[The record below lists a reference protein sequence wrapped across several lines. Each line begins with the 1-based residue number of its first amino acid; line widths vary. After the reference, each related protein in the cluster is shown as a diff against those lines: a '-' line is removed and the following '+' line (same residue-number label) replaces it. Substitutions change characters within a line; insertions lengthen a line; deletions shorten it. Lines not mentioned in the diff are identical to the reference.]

1 MKVLRSYGI
10 LYATIVLLSINR
22 PLLSTVGDAM
32 NYDHSIV
39 IVKDGTGFE
48 LLYFN
53 RLMGTSKIGP
63 RLARAKGLPTLPTK
77 APTFSEAESLRE
89 RWQMWLDETKI
100 ITRRKGS
107 KS

>member
-1 MKVLRSYGI
+1 MRK
-10 LYATIVLLSINR
+10 AK
-22 PLLSTVGDAM
+22 TVGDAM

-39 IVKDGTGFE
+39 IVRDGTGFE

-63 RLARAKGLPTLPTK
+63 RLARAKGLPKLSTN
-77 APTFSEAESLRE
+77 APTYSEAESLRE